1 MSHSKRDLE
10 TLPLIMMLLCV
21 KDNLQ
26 KFVPS
31 LGGQMMDV
39 GGHLIGG
46 HMSGQAGGAGHAPVP
61 PPKPGSYG
69 KGLGGGL
76 QAGGLARVAGGAGGK
91 DGVSGD
97 PSQSE

>member
-1 MSHSKRDLE
+1 
-10 TLPLIMMLLCV
+10 MMLLCV

-46 HMSGQAGGAGHAPVP
+46 HMSGRAGGAGHAPVP

-69 KGLGGGL
+69 KGL
-76 QAGGLARVAGGAGGK
+76 VAGGAGGK

-97 PSQSE
+97 ASQSEYEPKWRHLG